1 MKNKVLIE
9 SLNGEKEHFLEQ
21 MNAMLEQIEQKL
33 DEEIGFKQQ
42 TITRQENE
50 IQKLRTVIEEKNVI
64 IKEMGDK
71 VADCQRSF
79 EGNRQLINKLLTDI
93 DRLKQDIE
101 WYKRTYVKRSLFGTI
116 KEKLFGQKFY

>member
-1 MKNKVLIE
+1 MKNKFLLDQ
-9 SLNGEKEHFLEQ
+9 LNGEKPYSDEYI
-21 MNAMLEQIEQKL
+21 NDMLESIDQKL

-50 IQKLRTVIEEKNVI
+50 IEKLRTVIEEKNSLI
-64 IKEMGDK
+64 RNMQDN
-71 VADCQRSF
+71 VAECQRTS

-101 WYKRTYVKRSLFGTI
+101 WYKRTYEKRSFLGTI
-116 KEKLFGQKFY
+116 KQKLFGKNQ

>member
-1 MKNKVLIE
+1 MKNKLLLDR
-9 SLNGEKEHFLEQ
+9 LNGEKPYTDEYI
-21 MNAMLEQIEQKL
+21 NDMLESIDQKL

-50 IQKLRTVIEEKNVI
+50 IEKLRTVIEEKNSLI
-64 IKEMGDK
+64 RTMHDK
-71 VADCQRSF
+71 VTECQRTS

-93 DRLKQDIE
+93 DRLNQDID

-116 KEKLFGQKFY
+116 KEKIFKAKS